1 MLRTITSFASA
12 TLILAACATS
22 SPRLEAEDF
31 LASPALGEKV
41 DRICFVRSIDGFSQP
56 TRTTVIVEEGLNDHY
71 LIEVFG
77 ACQDLDWAQ
86 SLTFTRT
93 TGSCL
98 TRGDRLLAF
107 DTVFP
112 DRSDL
117 RFSNQCTIRAIYD
130 WDRDK
135 LGEEGVTKV
144 GTAKEGPDEEAE
156 GESGGSE
163 T

>member
-1 MLRTITSFASA
+1 MFRTVASLA
-12 TLILAACATS
+12 TAALVLAACATS
-22 SPRLEAEDF
+22 SPRLDAEDF

-41 DRICFVRSIDGFSQP
+41 DRICFTRSINGFSQP
-56 TRTTVIVEEGLNDHY
+56 TRTTVIVEEGVNDYY

-86 SLTFTRT
+86 SLAFTRT

-107 DTVFP
+107 DSVFP
-112 DRSDL
+112 NRSDV
-117 RFSNQCTIRAIYD
+117 RFSNQCTIKAIYE

-135 LGEEGVTKV
+135 LGEEGVTKAD
-144 GTAKEGPDEEAE
+144 TAEEGPDEEAE
-156 GESGGSE
+156 GESEGSE
-163 T
+163 S

>member
-1 MLRTITSFASA
+1 MLRTIAALAST

-22 SPRLEAEDF
+22 SPRLAAEDF

-41 DRICFVRSIDGFSQP
+41 DRICFTRNIDGFGQT
-56 TRTTVIVEEGLNDHY
+56 TRTTVIVEEGLDDFY

-107 DTVFP
+107 DSVFP

-117 RFSNQCTIRAIYD
+117 RFSNQCTIKAIYE
-130 WDRDK
+130 WDREK
-135 LGEEGVTKV
+135 LGEEGVTKI
-144 GTAKEGPDEEAE
+144 GTEDEVPGAE
-156 GESGGSE
+156 GAADATE